1 MVKIKFDPP
10 GKEEPGFLRR
20 AKRALGFQQRFKED
34 ASPELIDD
42 LVSFLADY
50 VTEPK
55 DRTEAMDA
63 LLDASENQ
71 FMELLGSLSGEGE
84 EVPKSKSSEPETG
97 SKLE

>member
-1 MVKIKFDPP
+1 MAQIVFEAP

-42 LVSFLADY
+42 LVAFLADY

-55 DRTEAMDA
+55 DNDEAKDA

-84 EVPKSKSSEPETG
+84 EVPKVKGSEPETR
-97 SKLE
+97 SK